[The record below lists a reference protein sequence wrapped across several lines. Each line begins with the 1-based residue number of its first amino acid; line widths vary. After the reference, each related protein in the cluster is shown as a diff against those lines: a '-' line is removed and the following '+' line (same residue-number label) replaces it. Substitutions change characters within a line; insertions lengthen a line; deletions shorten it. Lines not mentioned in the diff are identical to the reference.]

1 MPIQP
6 SYPGVYIEEVPS
18 GVRTLTGVATSVTAF
33 IGGALRGPVNEP
45 VFLSSYAE
53 FERTFGGLWV
63 DSAMSYAVRDFFQ
76 NGGAQAVIV
85 RVFHATDPAATPPD
99 LGVASTTL
107 AATTGTTPVPPVL
120 TAAHPG
126 KWGNDLLAIVD
137 HDISEDA
144 EADAFNLTI
153 QDAGSGNEEKFR
165 NVVVGT
171 EDGRDHRN
179 HPRYLPAVLENQS
192 KLVRMADVDATLPDE
207 TETDVDGQLVPA
219 TFSAGNDG
227 EDLDAADHK
236 GSAGSKTG
244 LYALEKADIFNLLC
258 IPDSL
263 ALDAAQGG
271 IDVTGAAAAYCEKRR
286 AMMLLD
292 APESWDTVTAA
303 KTGISSAPLSTN
315 AAIYFP
321 RLMQPDPLRDGQ
333 LFSRPPSGAI
343 AGVIARTDGAR
354 GLWKAPAGLDAYLN
368 GVPKLSLPLTDSE
381 IGRLNPLGINCMRN
395 APAAGRVVW
404 GARTR
409 KGADQLS
416 SEWKYIPVR
425 RLALNIEESLYR
437 GTQWVVFEPNDE
449 PLWAQ
454 IRLNVGAFMNGLFRK
469 GAFQGSSPSDAYF
482 VKCDKET
489 TTQADINLG
498 IVNIVVGFAPL
509 KPAEFVIIKLQQMAG
524 QLAA

>member
-6 SYPGVYIEEVPS
+6 TYPGVYIEEVPS

-33 IGGALRGPVNEP
+33 IGRALRGPVDEP
-45 VFLSSYAE
+45 VFISSYAE
-53 FERTFGGLWV
+53 FERAFGGLWV
-63 DSAMSYAVRDFFQ
+63 ESDMSYAVRDFFQ
-76 NGGAQAVIV
+76 NGGGQAVIV
-85 RVFHATDPAATPPD
+85 RVYEENGGP
-99 LGVASTTL
+99 GVASATL
-107 AATTGTTPVPPVL
+107 TATTGTAPVL
-120 TAAHPG
+120 DAAYPG
-126 KWGNDLLAIVD
+126 AWANDLVARID
-137 HDISEDA
+137 HDTSPDLSTA
-144 EADAFNLTI
+144 EEKAAAFNLTLV
-153 QDAGSGNEEKFR
+153 DTGTGNEETFR
-165 NVVVGT
+165 NVLVGS
-171 EDGRDHRN
+171 DWAK
-179 HPRYLPAVLENQS
+179 HPRYLPAVLANGSQ
-192 KLVRMADVDATLPDE
+192 LARMDKDAVADQPDVTAADIKFTGGKKGLAPSAATLE
-207 TETDVDGQLVPA
+207 GI
-219 TFSAGNDG
+219 AGD
-227 EDLDAADHK
+227 
-236 GSAGSKTG
+236 KTG
-244 LYALEKADIFNLLC
+244 LYALEKADLFNLLC
-258 IPDSL
+258 IPDILGKADTIDGTL
-263 ALDAAQGG
+263 ATAA
-271 IDVTGAAAAYCEKRR
+271 TTYCEKRR
-286 AMMLLD
+286 AMLLID
-292 APESWDTVTAA
+292 APPAWNTVQKAIDE
-303 KTGISSAPLSTN
+303 ISLVPSSTN
-315 AAIYFP
+315 SAIYFP
-321 RLMQPDPLRDGQ
+321 RMMQPDPLRDGQ
-333 LFSRPPSGAI
+333 LVSRPSCGAI